1 MSEKEINFKDLSKSE
16 LEILK
21 DNYVASRLAC
31 MTEADLIAFAKAV
44 IEDQVKGTVGNEEE
58 KEAWEEI
65 KEHFKENFDL
75 EIKKVITKM
84 YLNQKDFVFNVKDLS
99 LLLVKDTNQHFY
111 NNQQDITQFNNIKN
125 ESKNK
130 F

>member
-1 MSEKEINFKDLSKSE
+1 MSEKEINFKDLNKFE

-75 EIKKVITKM
+75 EIKKVIKPRKGDHVNTSPEEEEFAKR
-84 YLNQKDFVFNVKDLS
+84 LDL
-99 LLLVKDTNQHFY
+99 LKERQIE
-111 NNQQDITQFNNIKN
+111 QDKN
-125 ESKNK
+125 DMW
-130 F
+130 